1 MPCRKSV
8 EPKPQVVRF
17 HFGLPERSKCV
28 LLHFDLGRVMVKQK
42 NVCIIGAGV
51 AGLTAAKV
59 FKERGHKVTILER
72 SGNLGGVWEPA
83 RSYPEVQ
90 TQSPKD
96 LYRYTDKPM
105 PDSYP
110 EWPSGPQVH
119 AYLTDYAKD
128 HGLMPRMRLNTTV
141 VGMAR
146 RESGLPGW
154 TLKIRNPDSGTT
166 QEDFDFV
173 AVCTGQ
179 FNERRTLSFPGE
191 DDFKAAGGEIL
202 HSAQHTDSML
212 VKGKKVVVLGG
223 SKSATDI
230 VVNSVNVGASE
241 VTMVYLEPVWRAPY
255 FVGGLINFKRI
266 FYTRAQEEMFRSWDI
281 CAAPRM
287 ADAIAKPLVWVFWRW
302 LEALLKFQLKL
313 KKCDM
318 IPNGRIED
326 GVNCSVPIA
335 TPGFFPM
342 VADGRIRAIRGT
354 FQRYDGK
361 TIVMTGGER
370 VDADVAI
377 LAIGFKLGVP
387 FLPDAYRDRL
397 VEADGQY
404 RLYRLIANPD
414 LPDMGFVGFNSS
426 FCTVLCAEMAA
437 NWLVRYADNKLAK
450 QPTADE
456 MHKNIGMMLHFKRVE
471 RPAASV
477 YGGLCVAPYHFKHFD
492 ELLDDMGATKR
503 RRNPLAEKFTPPD
516 ADAYARFLASA
527 PDYKVCGQEK
537 SAAKPDGALCQQ
549 RSPCGIH
556 DSGPFCG

>member
-1 MPCRKSV
+1 MVKRKST
-8 EPKPQVVRF
+8 
-17 HFGLPERSKCV
+17 
-28 LLHFDLGRVMVKQK
+28 
-42 NVCIIGAGV
+42 CIIGAGV
-51 AGLTAAKV
+51 AGLTTAKV
-59 FKERGHKVTILER
+59 FKARGHGVTILEC
-72 SGNLGGVWEPA
+72 SADLGGVWEPA

-128 HGLMPRMRLNTTV
+128 HGLMPRMRFNTTV

-179 FNERRTLSFPGE
+179 FNERRTLSIPGE
-191 DDFKAAGGEIL
+191 GDFKAAGGEIL
-202 HSAQHTDSML
+202 HSAQHTDSKL
-212 VKGKKVVVLGG
+212 VEGKKVVVLGG

-230 VVNSVNVGASE
+230 AVNSVNAGASE
-241 VTMVYLEPVWRAPY
+241 VTMVYLKPIWRAPY
-255 FVGGLINFKRI
+255 FIGGLINFKRI
-266 FYTRAQEEMFRSWDI
+266 FYIRAQEKMFRSWD
-281 CAAPRM
+281 ASTASRM
-287 ADAIAKPLVWVFWRW
+287 AHVIAKPLVWAIWRG
-302 LEALLKFQLKL
+302 LEALLKFQFKL

-318 IPNGRIED
+318 IPKGRIED
-326 GVNCSVPIA
+326 GINCSVPIA

-342 VADGRIRAIRGT
+342 VAVGRIKAIRGT

-377 LAIGFKLGVP
+377 LAIGFKIGVP
-387 FLPDAYRDRL
+387 FLPDAYRDSL
-397 VEADGQY
+397 IEADGQY
-404 RLYRLIANPD
+404 RLYRVIANPD

-437 NWLVRYADNKLAK
+437 NWLVRYADNKLVK

-456 MHKNIGMMLHFKRVE
+456 MHKNIDMMLQFKRVE

-503 RRNPLAEKFTPPD
+503 RRNPLAEQFAPPD

-527 PDYKVCGQEK
+527 PDYKVFV
-537 SAAKPDGALCQQ
+537 S
-549 RSPCGIH
+549 
-556 DSGPFCG
+556 